1 MDQNVRAGQKGQLMA
16 IGTLALIFG
25 IVFIAVG
32 LAGFGAAPPPPDA
45 PPLVVNQGHG
55 LMLGMFPVN
64 ILHNAV
70 HLLFGVLG
78 LMASRGILL
87 AARSYFQFVA
97 VAYGLLTVLG
107 LLPATQT
114 TFGLIPIHGNDVWL
128 HALLAVAA
136 GVIGFAMPAR
146 TAVVR

>member
-1 MDQNVRAGQKGQLMA
+1 M
-16 IGTLALIFG
+16 IGTLALVFG

-32 LAGFGAAPPPPDA
+32 LIGFGAAPPPPDA
-45 PPLVVNQGHG
+45 PPLVVEQGHG

-64 ILHNAV
+64 ILHNVV

-78 LMASRGILL
+78 LMASRGMMLS
-87 AARSYFQFVA
+87 ARGYFQFVA

-128 HALLAVAA
+128 HAILAVAA

-146 TAVVR
+146 TAVAR